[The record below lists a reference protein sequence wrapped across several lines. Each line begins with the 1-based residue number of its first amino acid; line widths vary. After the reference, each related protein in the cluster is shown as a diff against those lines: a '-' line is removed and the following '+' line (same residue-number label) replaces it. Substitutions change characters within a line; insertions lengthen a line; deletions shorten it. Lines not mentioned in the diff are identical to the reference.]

1 MKPRNIFI
9 FLCVFWMASSCTTT
23 PSVQVN
29 YDYDPGVDFA
39 ALKSYD
45 WFPVP
50 EENARYDLI
59 VNQVKM
65 EISTHLKGLEIE
77 RVYTNPDFLIALHGG
92 LQSWL
97 SYTDWQYLHEN
108 YKLYAQKR
116 RNDFAKYF
124 DDTVIVDFIDVKTR
138 TLIYRATATVS
149 ISIEATHEE
158 RQQRIKAAIASIF
171 NTYAQVLNNE
181 S

>member
-1 MKPRNIFI
+1 
-9 FLCVFWMASSCTTT
+9 MASSCATTH
-23 PSVQVN
+23 SVQVN

-45 WFPVP
+45 WFPIP

-65 EISTHLKGLEIE
+65 EISTHLKGLGIE

-97 SYTDWQYLHEN
+97 GYTDWQYLHDN
-108 YKLYAQKR
+108 YELYAQKR
-116 RNDFAKYF
+116 RNDFAKHF